1 MNSWSSPLAARCVE
15 RYKEYYVGLL
25 RPSCRVRHS
34 VCSAVRTEERMAGA
48 PHPTCILCQKSCTKR
63 HPPKPCTKDIHPSHA
78 TTSTQAEP
86 RAALSL
92 AAREAS
98 SLLKLQPSDLLL
110 YSAKVI
116 PGNETRVMS
125 MMNNVAALGTR
136 IVMGRNDNLHTS
148 GHAYQCV
155 TDGFVLLV

>member
-1 MNSWSSPLAARCVE
+1 MHHTPHASSVKSHAQQNIH
-15 RYKEYYVGLL
+15 
-25 RPSCRVRHS
+25 PSH
-34 VCSAVRTEERMAGA
+34 A
-48 PHPTCILCQKSCTKR
+48 QKDI
-63 HPPKPCTKDIHPSHA
+63 KPCTKDIHPSHA